1 MVFKEVM
8 DARFDL
14 LVPTTIIAVVKGE
27 EDEINEIILSQTESE
42 PYKQVVEALGE
53 EKIRENTKD
62 FEALI
67 EEHKR
72 KQEQEQEL
80 EALFKAK
87 EDALSI
93 PEVQNSGNDDI
104 KEKIRTAETIAEVY
118 YYTNKI

>member
-1 MVFKEVM
+1 MVFKEVI

-14 LVPTTIIAVVKGE
+14 LIPTTIIAVVKDE
-27 EDEINEIILSQTESE
+27 EDEINEIMLSQTESE

-67 EEHKR
+67 EEHKK

-93 PEVQNSGNDDI
+93 PEVQNSGNDEI